1 MSNPFGP
8 SPTQEIQELIE
19 ARKFAEAD
27 RKARARIASTPDD
40 PDLHA
45 LRASALLPMGKFD
58 IAEKE
63 LRKCIEL
70 RPHEVTPWL
79 NYGRFLQQT
88 NRWGDALTHYANAV
102 RSFPG
107 EPQVIMTFGQLLQR
121 MGKFAEAEAAYR
133 KAVELDPGSQS
144 YNMLGMAQLRQDR
157 VEDAI
162 ACFNEAISMDPQN
175 AAAYGNL
182 GNAEQKRGNFEAA
195 ADAYERCHE
204 LSPKDVLPFVSRGM
218 ALMKLERWK
227 EAADIFEEVLGS
239 YGPERRAAAWLPFV
253 RAQELGQLPAGY
265 RAEIGRIV
273 ARAALEVPEGYASMD
288 EFNAALAEA
297 LSEDSSTVW
306 EPAGKATRGGG
317 QTGLLLDKPREPFIA
332 FEKMLRK
339 AIDAHFD
346 TIRREAGHPFFG
358 QVPESYQIDMWGTLL
373 AEGGHQ
379 HAHIHTGGWMSGVY
393 YVALPPV
400 VNDTANKETK
410 EGWIEFGAPPPDFT
424 PSFDVETV
432 AFEPQQGSAFFFPS
446 YLFHR
451 TLPFKG
457 ETPRISLAFDVK
469 PMSWRR

>member
-1 MSNPFGP
+1 LSNPFGP
-8 SPTQEIQELIE
+8 SPTQEIQELLQ

-27 RKARARIASTPDD
+27 EKARARIASNPDD

-107 EPQVIMTFGQLLQR
+107 EARVIVTFGQLLQR
-121 MGKFAEAEAAYR
+121 AGKFAEAEAAFS
-133 KAVELDPGSQS
+133 AALQLDPSAQLH
-144 YNMLGMAQLRQDR
+144 NMLGMVVLRQGR
-157 VEDAI
+157 VD
-162 ACFNEAISMDPQN
+162 EAIPHFQAAVEQDPKN

-182 GNAEQKRGNFEAA
+182 GNAEQKRENYEAA
-195 ADAYERCHE
+195 EEAYKRCHE
-204 LSPKDVLPFVSRGM
+204 LSPKDVLPLVSRGM
-218 ALMKLERWK
+218 ALMKLGRWK
-227 EAADIFEEVLGS
+227 EAADIFEEALGS

-265 RAEIGRIV
+265 RAEIGRV
-273 ARAALEVPEGYASMD
+273 VSRAALDVPQGYASMED
-288 EFNAALAEA
+288 FNAALAEA
-297 LSEDSSTVW
+297 LREDPTTVW

-317 QTGLLLDKPREPFIA
+317 QTGLLLDHPREPFVA

-339 AIDAHFD
+339 AVDAHFAS
-346 TIRREAGHPFFG
+346 IRRETGHPFFG

-373 AEGGHQ
+373 SESGHQ
-379 HAHIHTGGWMSGVY
+379 HSHIHVGGWMSGVY

-400 VNDTANKETK
+400 VNDDANKETK

-424 PSFDVETV
+424 PAFDLETV
-432 AFEPQQGSAFFFPS
+432 TFEPQAGNAFFFPS

-457 ETPRISLAFDVK
+457 DTQRISLAFDIK